1 MIANYRFVPGSR
13 LNVEQLT
20 RDLGVSRTPVWQA
33 VRRLEQEGFV
43 KVEPK
48 KGVQITELT
57 PETAIEL
64 YNVREVLEA
73 LAVRLAVDRIDDQ
86 TLEQMEQC
94 LRNLEKVVEEKDL
107 VAYSRLD
114 FDFHAYLYGSCGNKV
129 LQEVLE
135 HMRNKSRPIHMIIT
149 PILPQLYLD
158 HVTILAALKE
168 RNKDK
173 AERAIREHMHHV
185 LQRIEDDTKRGD
197 RPNSREDLVNE
208 GR

>member
-1 MIANYRFVPGSR
+1 
-13 LNVEQLT
+13 
-20 RDLGVSRTPVWQA
+20 
-33 VRRLEQEGFV
+33 
-43 KVEPK
+43 
-48 KGVQITELT
+48 
-57 PETAIEL
+57 
-64 YNVREVLEA
+64 LEA